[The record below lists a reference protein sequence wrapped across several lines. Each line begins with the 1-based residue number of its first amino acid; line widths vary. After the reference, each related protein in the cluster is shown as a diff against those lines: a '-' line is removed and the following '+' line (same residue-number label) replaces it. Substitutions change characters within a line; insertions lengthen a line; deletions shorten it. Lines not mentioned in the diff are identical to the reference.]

1 MSHLVLIDGYSLAFR
16 AYYAFPASLTLSS
29 GEPIHAVYG
38 FLSLLFKAIHQW
50 QPTHLAICMDAKE
63 KTFRHVLFPEYKSHR
78 SKAPDDFIQQM
89 QLLDRLLNDLT
100 IPLIRYPGYEADDL
114 IGTLSKNADQNGYTT
129 CVVTGD
135 QDALQL
141 ASDHTQIALTKKSEL
156 HLTGPQQIHEQYN
169 LSPKQLIDMK
179 ALKGDASDF
188 IPGVSGIGEKT
199 ALKLLHEYETLENVY
214 QHLNE
219 IKPDSLQEKLK
230 KGKEQAFLSYELATI
245 NCDVPILQTLE
256 ALQFNANWSD
266 MAKVLAPYQFQSLIK
281 KYAPASL
288 QSANVKKEELVIIQT
303 EQDLRPVLNTL
314 TSGFSFL
321 LDKTGF
327 PLKNTSIH
335 GMALCTADQKAYYVK
350 LGSKDQLALFQEES
364 VLLTQLKPFF
374 ENENI
379 PKIGHEAKIDIQ
391 VLRHHGIVLK
401 GLAFDTLLA
410 AYVLQKSAQYSVQA
424 LSQRHLNETLDDSD
438 PMRSL
443 VDQARAIQKLHPV
456 FLKQLETEPKLALV
470 LKEIELPL
478 QEVLADMEYTGITVD
493 LGYLQELEAL
503 FSKQQ
508 LQLEEE
514 IFLLSEQSFNIQ
526 SPKQLSDVLFNQLKL
541 PMVKKTKQGM
551 STDASVLEAL
561 KGKHPVIEK
570 LIEFRTI
577 SKLLSTYIQVLPN
590 LIYQKKIHTSFH
602 QSGTQTGRLSSSH
615 PNLQNI
621 PIKTE
626 QGLKIRKAFI
636 PQSAER
642 LLLSA
647 DYSQIELRLVAHLS
661 QDTAMIEAFKQG
673 ADIHQSTA
681 SRIFQVPHEEVTPSQ
696 RHKAKAVNFGIL
708 YGISAFGLSENL
720 NSSIPEAKA
729 LIDHYFN
736 SFPGIHSFIEKTLSF
751 AREKGYV
758 ETLYGRRRYIE
769 GLAEPSR
776 RLFAE
781 RAAVNTVVQGTAAD
795 MIKMAMI
802 HLHRPLAEYQGQL
815 LLQVHD
821 ELVVELPTHYLA
833 EVQALVREKMEEVDQ
848 LRVPLKIE
856 MAYGKNWQL
865 IS

>member
-1 MSHLVLIDGYSLAFR
+1 
-16 AYYAFPASLTLSS
+16 
-29 GEPIHAVYG
+29 
-38 FLSLLFKAIHQW
+38 
-50 QPTHLAICMDAKE
+50 MDAKE
-63 KTFRHVLFPEYKSHR
+63 KTFRHALFPEYKSHR
-78 SKAPDDFIQQM
+78 SKAPDEFVQQM
-89 QLLDRLLNDLT
+89 QLLDQLLHELK
-100 IPLIRYPGYEADDL
+100 IPIIRYPGYEADDL
-114 IGTLSKNADQNGYTT
+114 IGTLSKKADENGYTT
-129 CVVTGD
+129 CIVTGD

-141 ASDHTQIALTKKSEL
+141 ASMYTQIALTKKSEL
-156 HLTGPQQIHEQYN
+156 YLTGPEQIHEQYQ

-188 IPGVSGIGEKT
+188 IPGVPGIGEKT

-219 IKPDSLQEKLK
+219 IKPISLQEKLRA
-230 KGKEQAFLSYELATI
+230 GQQQAFLSYKLATI
-245 NCDVPILQTLE
+245 NCEVPIVQTLDT
-256 ALQFNANWSD
+256 LQFNANWSHISD
-266 MAKVLAPYQFQSLIK
+266 VLAPYQFQSLIK
-281 KYAPASL
+281 KYAPAH
-288 QSANVKKEELVIIQT
+288 SATIKKEEIVMIQT

-335 GMALCTADQKAYYVK
+335 GIALCTADQKAYYVK
-350 LGSKDQLALFQEES
+350 LGPQDQLALFQEES
-364 VLLTQLKPFF
+364 TLLAQLKPFF
-374 ENENI
+374 ENETI
-379 PKIGHEAKIDIQ
+379 AKISHEAKIDMQ
-391 VLRHHGIVLK
+391 VLRHHGIVLR
-401 GLAFDTLLA
+401 GLTFDTLLA
-410 AYVLQKSAQYSVQA
+410 AYVLQKSGQYSIQA

-443 VDQARAIQKLHPV
+443 VDQVMAIQKLYSV

-470 LKEIELPL
+470 FKQIELPL
-478 QEVLADMEYTGITVD
+478 QEILADMEYTGITID
-493 LGYLQELEAL
+493 SGYLQELEAL

-508 LQLEEE
+508 LQLQEE
-514 IFLLSEQSFNIQ
+514 IFLLSHQSFNIQ
-526 SPKQLSDVLFNQLKL
+526 SPKQLADVLFNQLKL
-541 PMVKKTKQGM
+541 PVVKKTKQGL
-551 STDASVLEAL
+551 STDVSVLEAL
-561 KGKHPVIEK
+561 KGTHPVIEK
-570 LIEFRTI
+570 LIEFRTV
-577 SKLLSTYIQVLPN
+577 SKLLSTYIQVIPN

-626 QGLKIRKAFI
+626 QGLKIRKAFV

-642 LLLSA
+642 VLLSA

-661 QDTAMIEAFKQG
+661 KDNAMIEAFRQG

-681 SRIFQVPHEEVTPSQ
+681 SRIFQVPQEEVTPAQ

-729 LIDHYFN
+729 LIDHYFH
-736 SFPGIHSFIEKTLSF
+736 SFPGIHSFIEETLSF
-751 AREKGYV
+751 AREKGFV

-769 GLAEPSR
+769 GLSDRVPSR

-795 MIKMAMI
+795 MIKIAMI
-802 HLHRPLAEYQGQL
+802 NLHCPLANYHSQL

-821 ELVVELPTHYLA
+821 ELVVELPIQHLT
-833 EVQALVREKMEEVDQ
+833 EVQALIKEKMEEVDQ
-848 LRVPLKIE
+848 LLVPLKIE
-856 MAYGKNWQL
+856 MAYGKNWQS